1 MSRVKRGVTARAR
14 HKKVLN
20 AAKGYRGRRKNVYR
34 VAKQAVMKAGQYA
47 YRDRRQKKRQFRT
60 LWIARINAG
69 ARELGL
75 TYSRFMNGLKKAS
88 IELDRKVLA
97 DMAVFDKAAFAK
109 LVETAKAG
117 LASFL
122 ITLDSTNL
130 SG

>member
-1 MSRVKRGVTARAR
+1 MPRVKRGVIARAR

-20 AAKGYRGRRKNVYR
+20 AAKGYHGRRKNVYR
-34 VAKQAVMKAGQYA
+34 VAKQAVMKAGQYQ

-88 IELDRKVLA
+88 VEVDRKVLA
-97 DMAVFDKAAFAK
+97 DLAVFDKAAFAK
-109 LVETAKAG
+109 LVEIAKTG
-117 LASFL
+117 L
-122 ITLDSTNL
+122 STK
-130 SG
+130 SSAA

>member
-1 MSRVKRGVTARAR
+1 MSRVKRGVIARAR

-34 VAKQAVMKAGQYA
+34 VAKQAVMKAGQYQ
-47 YRDRRQKKRQFRT
+47 YRDCRQKKRQFRT

-97 DMAVFDKAAFAK
+97 DMAVFDKVAFAK
-109 LVETAKAG
+109 FVEIAKTG
-117 LASFL
+117 LA
-122 ITLDSTNL
+122 T
-130 SG
+130 

>member
-97 DMAVFDKAAFAK
+97 DMAVFDKITFAK
-109 LVETAKAG
+109 LVETAKAR
-117 LASFL
+117 LAA
-122 ITLDSTNL
+122 
-130 SG
+130 

>member
-1 MSRVKRGVTARAR
+1 MPRVKRGVIARAR
-14 HKKVLN
+14 HKKVLK

-88 IELDRKVLA
+88 VEVDRKVLA
-97 DMAVFDKAAFAK
+97 DLAVFDKAAFAQF
-109 LVETAKAG
+109 VEIANKA
-117 LASFL
+117 LAV
-122 ITLDSTNL
+122 
-130 SG
+130 

>member
-1 MSRVKRGVTARAR
+1 MPRVKRGVTARAR
-14 HKKVLN
+14 HKKVLK

-34 VAKQAVMKAGQYA
+34 VAKQAVMKAGQYQ

-97 DMAVFDKAAFAK
+97 DMAVFDKGAFAK

-117 LASFL
+117 LSA
-122 ITLDSTNL
+122 
-130 SG
+130 